1 MYKIAVLPGDGIGVE
16 IVPEAIKAL
25 QAVGEKYGHQFQ
37 FTEAL
42 VGGAAYDAVGHP
54 LPAET
59 LQICRQADAV
69 LLGAIGGPKWEKLPV
84 HLRPEVGAL
93 LPLRKELGLYANLRP
108 CFLFP
113 GLTHASTLKEE
124 VITGVDLIVI
134 RELTGGLYFGE
145 KSRKRPTKVSK
156 PPIF

>member
-113 GLTHASTLKEE
+113 GLT
-124 VITGVDLIVI
+124 
-134 RELTGGLYFGE
+134 
-145 KSRKRPTKVSK
+145 
-156 PPIF
+156 